1 MFIGIKIARKFKF
14 YAGMVTSGSKSVK
27 KCQKML
33 KKATIWT
40 YTKFFK
46 KNFALANLIHFNSN
60 NLRKKSLKSLYKFRT
75 YFFPLGEVQ
84 ASFSNLL
91 TRANNMRPCFFW
103 LTFIKVDFVFSSL
116 CC

>member
-1 MFIGIKIARKFKF
+1 MFISIKIAKKIKF
-14 YAGMVTSGSKSVK
+14 YAEMVTSGSKNVK

-33 KKATIWT
+33 KKAKILT
-40 YTKFFK
+40 YTKFFE

-60 NLRKKSLKSLYKFRT
+60 NLRKKSLMSLYKFRT

-84 ASFSNLL
+84 ASFLNLL

>member
-1 MFIGIKIARKFKF
+1 
-14 YAGMVTSGSKSVK
+14 MVTSGSKSVK

-60 NLRKKSLKSLYKFRT
+60 NLRKKSLMSLNKFRT
-75 YFFPLGEVQ
+75 YFFPLGEVE
-84 ASFSNLL
+84 ASFLNLL
-91 TRANNMRPCFFW
+91 STALNN
-103 LTFIKVDFVFSSL
+103 FIKRKVNFFSK
-116 CC
+116 